1 MKDDG
6 DYSSR
11 WALYEVFTSVKL
23 HKAKTKKA
31 FLGSFVLVPT
41 ARPTP
46 THAHTCTPTHA
57 HPHMHTHTVSVRRN
71 ADAVHSDWK
80 QRSLSPVLTLLLLFV
95 SMMCL
100 NSDAD

>member
-46 THAHTCTPTHA
+46 THAHT
-57 HPHMHTHTVSVRRN
+57 HTVSVRRN
-71 ADAVHSDWK
+71 ADAIHSDWK
-80 QRSLSPVLTLLLLFV
+80 QRSLSPVLTLLLLYV